1 MQLTTAS
8 SFTINNVADLT
19 VAGRLSGS
27 STLTKKGVGAMTLTN
42 DNTVYSGAIDVQTG
56 RLIMTNVGALGSTG
70 AATTVEANA
79 QLQISGVAA
88 PISEPLILNGPGPIN
103 DGALLQRFRQ

>member
-56 RLIMTNVGALGSTG
+56 RS
-70 AATTVEANA
+70 
-79 QLQISGVAA
+79 
-88 PISEPLILNGPGPIN
+88 
-103 DGALLQRFRQ
+103 